1 MLSTNTTNH
10 ECLPINKQWH
20 QGYAHTINNKETLI
34 SYYKA
39 IMGEKEILINE
50 E

>member
-20 QGYAHTINNKETLI
+20 QGYAHTINNKETPI

-39 IMGEKEILINE
+39 MGEKKSL
-50 E
+50 